1 MSDVS
6 VRMKLEDGVSS
17 KLQKISSEARKASS
31 EMKNAGQAMDSAFK
45 SNAPESFASQAGE
58 AMESVSSGA
67 ESLGESISE
76 AFSGLGGEFNEFQDS
91 ANNLGDAMDE
101 IARSAG
107 AYQDANGRWHDANGK
122 FIKSTDEAAKAA
134 RGLGEA
140 AEDAAEPAEGLGESV
155 EGTGNSMGEA
165 EGKANSF
172 SGAIK
177 GLIAAVAGAKV
188 VGELKDF
195 IGDSI
200 DIGKDFTSMMSEVGA
215 ISGAS
220 GSQLAQLEQT
230 ARDYGATTVFSAT
243 EAAEALKY
251 MSLAGWDANQSSA
264 ALGGVLNLAAASGMG
279 LGQASDMVTDYLSA
293 FGMQASESTYF
304 ADMLAYAQSNSNT
317 TAEQLGEAYRNSA
330 ANMHAA
336 GQDVE
341 TTTSLLEAMA
351 NQGYKGSE
359 AGTAL
364 AATMRDITQKMD
376 NGAIKIGDTSI
387 AVQDAQGNFRDLTDI
402 LTDVEDATDG
412 MGGAQKAAALG
423 STFTADSI
431 KALNMVLAEGMDTV
445 AGYEEELRSAAG
457 TSEDMAATMNDN
469 LTGDMANMSSA
480 FEEMQLQAFEGME
493 EPLRGGAQYITNEV
507 IPILTGWLPDAI
519 GTAANGIG
527 KLGNTVKPLF
537 ETVLKNPKAIAETF
551 TAMGTGMLAFKAV
564 NAAGGF
570 MKDIE
575 GVEGIGGALQKIAPA
590 IFAHPWAAGAAAVTA
605 ALVGI
610 GFAVKEYNDLKV
622 EENLTSHFGSISLD
636 TSQVEALAGEIVPVE
651 ITADLQL
658 ANVTFD
664 EAEQLVTEAEDVLAQ
679 NDYINWKINTL
690 RADVS
695 EADYNSL
702 LTNTETFV
710 SNVEDALEKEEY
722 AAELTVKA
730 LLGDVESQGIIAQMQ
745 TWFAE
750 DSATVSSLGSAVTD
764 LLQKSIDEGAYNLNT
779 QTAITIMQSKMMD
792 IVNGAKNAELEGKLD
807 WLSLVSSGAAL
818 DSESWA
824 EVVTQVGEYQKEL
837 TDASAESYQ
846 QLFGYLEQAAHNDP
860 SREGE
865 VGELKKIIGQAFHR
879 LDESSMVQSF
889 DWMHNTLSDAYGS
902 ELEKA
907 SVTMQ
912 ESTAKYRDA
921 WSGYFSDVDEHGL
934 MNDPTGFFNA
944 LETQATSFSSGLEGT
959 ATQKALLD
967 RYDTMFP
974 TVEQMQGKIDDYI
987 ANFSETGEKVP
998 QALMDAY
1005 NQAIEIGAAAG
1016 DTGAMWQYMAN
1027 SLVESGEYDSF
1038 MQKVEETGATIPQ
1051 EFQTALTR
1059 AAAETSPEDYSGAMD
1074 ALIGSLAGGEV
1085 DWGEINS
1092 ILEEYG
1098 FSIESALQEQGID
1111 IEGEVPVNAEGV
1123 QPDISKLAK
1132 SLEGLEATGDTIT
1145 LDGGELAVEYEVTDG
1160 QTMSEIAQNAGI
1172 ALDELI
1178 AANPQIE
1185 NPNIIQ
1191 VGQKINI
1198 PASAVEVDA
1207 SGVGEAAGEVHSE
1220 AQAVADSVTSEPVTS
1235 EQQVNTAYTAGETD
1249 ASQVTSQT
1257 QGELDSEFEAPLS
1270 ADGTADVTIT
1280 KASDN
1285 IPEVYSQVGSE
1296 LKSAFATTFQ
1306 VETNASIHVNY
1317 SIANPTANISFSG
1330 GGTGSASVS
1339 ASLHADGGRFA
1350 EPHLGIVA
1358 EAGYPEY
1365 IIPMDGS
1372 DNAESLW
1379 RSAGEEMGL
1388 MDKPISETP
1397 IFATAPERGGTKESV
1412 GNGRSRDINLN
1423 INGNGKMTIGSNM
1436 SKEDV
1441 LNILFDNVKDA
1452 LLNIIEQEILEEG
1465 DGVYEY

>member
-1 MSDVS
+1 MSDLS
-6 VRMKLEDGVSS
+6 VRMKLEDDVSN
-17 KLQKISSEARKASS
+17 KLQKISAEARKASS
-31 EMKNAGQAMDSAFK
+31 EMKNAGQAMDNAFK
-45 SNAPESFASQAGE
+45 SSAPESFASQAGE

-101 IARSAG
+101 ISRSAG

-134 RGLGEA
+134 RSLGEA
-140 AEDAAEPAEGLGESV
+140 AEDAVEPAEGLGESV
-155 EGTGNSMGEA
+155 EGAGNSMGEA

-188 VGELKDF
+188 VSELKDF
-195 IGDSI
+195 IGASV

-304 ADMLAYAQSNSNT
+304 ADMLAYAQSNSNA

-431 KALNMVLAEGMDTV
+431 RALNMVLAEGMDTV

-480 FEEMQLQAFEGME
+480 FEEMQLQVFEGLE
-493 EPLRGGAQYITNEV
+493 EPLRGGTQYITNEV

-527 KLGNTVKPLF
+527 KLGNAVKPLF

-551 TAMGTGMLAFKAV
+551 TAMGTGILAFKVA

-570 MKDIE
+570 MKTME
-575 GVEGIGGALQKIAPA
+575 GVDEIGGALQKIVPA
-590 IFAHPWAAGAAAVTA
+590 IFSHPWAAGAAAVTA
-605 ALVGI
+605 ALAGI
-610 GFAVKEYNDLKV
+610 GFAIDAYNDKQISNSL
-622 EENLTSHFGSISLD
+622 EEHFGNVQLSAEQVTDVASNILSADYLVNINAALGEFENADKLRAEAEAALQDNDALEWKCRVGISLTPEEQQDYLSNIESYVKSSIGELESRTYAANLTVSTMLTSPEGQSLADSINKW
-636 TSQVEALAGEIVPVE
+636 A
-651 ITADLQL
+651 
-658 ANVTFD
+658 
-664 EAEQLVTEAEDVLAQ
+664 AEDM
-679 NDYINWKINTL
+679 
-690 RADVS
+690 ADVS
-695 EADYNSL
+695 LLSGQ
-702 LTNTETFV
+702 LTNLV
-710 SNVEDALEKEEY
+710 QDAL
-722 AAELTVKA
+722 TD
-730 LLGDVESQGIIAQMQ
+730 GMIDV
-745 TWFAE
+745 
-750 DSATVSSLGSAVTD
+750 
-764 LLQKSIDEGAYNLNT
+764 N
-779 QTAITIMQSKMMD
+779 
-792 IVNGAKNAELEGKLD
+792 
-807 WLSLVSSGAAL
+807 
-818 DSESWA
+818 
-824 EVVTQVGEYQKEL
+824 
-837 TDASAESYQ
+837 
-846 QLFGYLEQAAHNDP
+846 EQAAIDILQGKINNIMSGWQDAQAQAEMDLLTQKYGRM
-860 SREGE
+860 SGKDLTEDTFTSIVSELGE
-865 VGELKKIIGQAFHR
+865 QRTTAMEALDASQLELYGV
-879 LDESSMVQSF
+879 LNGLESSGRITSEENQMYHSQAGEAYRNSQAEGLMNSVNFES
-889 DWMHNTLSDAYGS
+889 NTLSDTYG
-902 ELEKA
+902 EKLEANFA
-907 SVTMQ
+907 SMQ
-912 ESTAKYRDA
+912 ESTQKSFDNMNGYLQNQDYGSLSDA
-921 WSGYFSDVDEHGL
+921 LSYGFNQAMTSTGLFSDGD
-934 MNDPTGFFNA
+934 
-944 LETQATSFSSGLEGT
+944 
-959 ATQKALLD
+959 QKALSQL
-967 RYDTMFP
+967 YETMKPDTTALGEM
-974 TVEQMQGKIDDYI
+974 IDTY
-987 ANFSETGEKVP
+987 AEAGQAVP
-998 QALMDAY
+998 QQVMDSFNEAM
-1005 NQAIEIGAAAG
+1005 QIGAAAG
-1016 DTGAMWQYMAN
+1016 DADAAWQVFAN
-1027 SLVESGEYDSF
+1027 QMVADPANKALVDAIDQGTVQVPEELRSALERATVETTDEPITIDGMKAELQDVEVDDS
-1038 MQKVEETGATIPQ
+1038 KVEGL
-1051 EFQTALTR
+1051 LTK
-1059 AAAETSPEDYSGAMD
+1059 A
-1074 ALIGSLAGGEV
+1074 
-1085 DWGEINS
+1085 
-1092 ILEEYG
+1092 
-1098 FSIESALQEQGID
+1098 
-1111 IEGEVPVNAEGV
+1111 
-1123 QPDISKLAK
+1123 
-1132 SLEGLEATGDTIT
+1132 LEGLEATGETATINGT
-1145 LDGGELAVEYEVTDG
+1145 ATVEYKVTAGDTLSG
-1160 QTMSEIAQNAGI
+1160 IAEKAGI
-1172 ALDELI
+1172 AIDELL
-1178 AANPQIE
+1178 AVNEIE
-1185 NPNIIQ
+1185 NPNVIN

-1198 PASAVEVDA
+1198 PSSAVEVDA
-1207 SGVGEAAGEVHSE
+1207 SGVGEAAGEIHSE
-1220 AQAVADSVTSEPVTS
+1220 AQAAADSVTSEPVTS
-1235 EQQVNTAYTAGETD
+1235 EQQVDKVLTPGETD

-1257 QGELDSEFEAPLS
+1257 QGELDSEFEAPLPTS
-1270 ADGTADVTIT
+1270 GTADVTIT

-1296 LKSAFATTFQ
+1296 LKSAFATTFP
-1306 VETNASIHVNY
+1306 VETSASIHVNY

-1330 GGTGSASVS
+1330 GGTGSAAVS
-1339 ASLHADGGRFA
+1339 ASLHADGGRFS

-1397 IFATAPERGGTKESV
+1397 VFATAPEGGSSKESAS
-1412 GNGRSRDINLN
+1412 NGGSRDINLN

-1441 LNILFDNVKDA
+1441 LNILLENVKDA
-1452 LLNIIEQEILEEG
+1452 LLGIIEQEILEEG